1 MTKYTKF
8 TAVEA
13 DEFKGK
19 VVGVVDGDA
28 TSKSLPASISSTP
41 AKAEV
46 EAISAAVK
54 ELQDNWNALVGAG
67 S

>member
-13 DEFKGK
+13 GEFKGK
-19 VVGVVDGDA
+19 VVGTVDGDA
-28 TSKSLPASISSTP
+28 TTKDLPASISGSYT
-41 AKAEV
+41 KAEI
-46 EAISAAVK
+46 EAISAAVA
-54 ELQDNWNALVGAG
+54 ELQANWDALVGSG